1 MSPTAHVLV
10 ADDQPHVREAL
21 RLLLKG
27 EGYAIETA
35 ASPAAVLS
43 AVQAS
48 DFDAVLLDLNYARD
62 TTTGRE
68 GLELVS
74 QLQAL
79 DATLPT
85 VVMTAWGS
93 VEKAVEAMRR
103 GARDFIEKPWDNNR
117 LLATLRTQV
126 ELGRALRNTQRL
138 ETENR
143 LLRRDGAPE
152 LIAQSAVMRPVLQL
166 MDRVAASDANVLIS
180 GEHGTGKE
188 VVAQWL
194 HAASP
199 RAARPLVAVNLG
211 GLSEG
216 LFESEMFGHVKGAF
230 TDARTDRIGRF
241 ELAEGGTLLL
251 DEIGTLGLRQQ
262 AKLLRVLETG
272 EVERVGASRS
282 RRIDVRFLSA
292 TNSDLPAEVAAG
304 RFREDL
310 LFRLNTIEIRLPPL
324 RERREDIRAL
334 AEHFLRR
341 YAARYRKPLVG
352 FEPEAVEA
360 LETHSWPG
368 NVRELDHT
376 LERAVLMAQGGAI
389 RAADLGPPPRA
400 RSDAAPRG
408 PAARGGRAPAHPQGP
423 GATRRKREPR
433 GEGAG
438 AEPQRALPPA
448 PAVWPLGGD
457 PAVTKARSSPAPS
470 PSALRRSPWPAG
482 CSGPATTPSAP
493 SSPSPSSPSAPG

>member
-1 MSPTAHVLV
+1 VSPHILV
-10 ADDQPHVREAL
+10 ADDQADVREAL

-27 EGYAIETA
+27 EGYAIETVS
-35 ASPAAVLS
+35 SPAAVIS
-43 AVQAS
+43 AVQSA

-74 QLQAL
+74 HLQGL
-79 DATLPT
+79 DNTLPT
-85 VVMTAWGS
+85 IVMTAWGS
-93 VEKAVEAMRR
+93 VDKAVEAMRR
-103 GARDFIEKPWDNNR
+103 GARDFIEKPWDNAR

-126 ELGRALRNTQRL
+126 ELSRALRRSQRL
-138 ETENR
+138 EGENR

-152 LIAQSAVMRPVLQL
+152 LIAESAAMRPVLQL
-166 MDRVAASDANVLIS
+166 MERVAPSDANVLIT

-194 HAASP
+194 HAASS
-199 RAARPLVAVNLG
+199 RAGKPLVAVNLG

-251 DEIGTLGLRQQ
+251 DEVGTVPLRQQ

-272 EVERVGASRS
+272 ELERVGASRS
-282 RRIDVRFLSA
+282 RRIDVRILSA
-292 TNSDLPAEVAAG
+292 TNADLLDEVAAG

-324 RERREDIRAL
+324 RERREDIRPL

-341 YAARYRKPLVG
+341 YAIRYRKPVAG

-368 NVRELDHT
+368 NVRELDHA
-376 LERAVLMAQGGAI
+376 LERAILLAQGGLI
-389 RAADLGPPPRA
+389 RSGELGLRGSSGLPRLEDLPLEEVERLLIRKALERHGGNVSQAAKSLGLSR
-400 RSDAAPRG
+400 
-408 PAARGGRAPAHPQGP
+408 
-423 GATRRKREPR
+423 
-433 GEGAG
+433 
-438 AEPQRALPPA
+438 
-448 PAVWPLGGD
+448 
-457 PAVTKARSSPAPS
+457 
-470 PSALRRSPWPAG
+470 SALYRRLQQHG
-482 CSGPATTPSAP
+482 L
-493 SSPSPSSPSAPG
+493 